1 MLNYYSNRSQTSY
14 YYSSTAQL
22 SGTPATPDEFYA
34 WLAQKTLDRQIRA
47 YQDLLRETDYIP
59 LKIIEGVATAEDYA
73 EDLAQRQ
80 QWREKVREL
89 EQQLTAESATATTE

>member
-1 MLNYYSNRSQTSY
+1 LKR
-14 YYSSTAQL
+14 QL
-22 SGTPATPDEFYA
+22 IT
-34 WLAQKTLDRQIRA
+34 

-80 QWREKVREL
+80 QWREKIREL
-89 EQQLTAESATATTE
+89 EQQLSATASESIEK